1 MGFLDKLFG
10 GKKDK
15 PKASAR
21 PARKYPSRSII
32 NDRDLKTLADFE
44 RFYPLPEGF
53 EYRERKPGDV
63 VVVRQADGAEFVFLV
78 EEGILG
84 FDIPRQKEDG
94 SWGKRTTEVFKQG
107 GSGPRPSA
115 GRTTSTFP
123 MGGNIISDADIKT
136 FADLG
141 RYYPLPAGFEYQQTA
156 EGVPIIVRLSDGK
169 QFTFLIE
176 EGLLSFDEP
185 YTRSN
190 GKTGYKT
197 TEVFKRQ

>member
-10 GKKDK
+10 GKKEK

-21 PARKYPSRSII
+21 PPHKYPSRSII
-32 NDRDLKTLADFE
+32 NDPDLKTLADFE
-44 RFYPLPEGF
+44 RYYPLPEGY
-53 EYRERKPGDV
+53 EYRERGPGDV
-63 VVVRQADGAEFVFLV
+63 VVVRQADGAEFVLLV

-84 FDIPRQKEDG
+84 FDIPRQREDG
-94 SWGKRTTEVFKQG
+94 SWGKRTIEVLKQG
-107 GSGPRPSA
+107 GSGPRPAAGPSTSA
-115 GRTTSTFP
+115 FP
-123 MGGNIISDADIKT
+123 LGGNIISDADIKT

-185 YTRSN
+185 HTRPN
-190 GKTGYKT
+190 GKIGYKT